1 MYNRIQKIIEYKPM
15 IIAICGPKRS
25 GKDTIADHL
34 ITKYNYEKI
43 KIADPLK
50 MIVKDLFG
58 FTENQVGETDD
69 KDIIDE
75 RWGITPRKAL
85 QFFGTEVMQYKIQ
98 ELLPG
103 IGRKFWINR
112 LIDSSISNPIDN
124 QKYVISDLRF
134 LHEYEEL
141 YKKTKDNL
149 CIIKVF
155 RPDNNDEKET
165 HVSELEYKG
174 IKEDI
179 LIIND
184 GNIEDLL
191 VKLDNALSRK

>member
-1 MYNRIQKIIEYKPM
+1 MYNRFQTM

-34 ITKYNYEKI
+34 ISKYNYEKI

-50 MIVKDLFG
+50 SVTKELFG
-58 FTENQVGETDD
+58 FTEDQIGETDA

-98 ELLPG
+98 ELLPD

-112 LIDSSISNPIDN
+112 LIAGLPMEDSN
-124 QKYVISDLRF
+124 YVISDLRF

-155 RPDNNDEKET
+155 RPGKTDEKDT
-165 HVSELEYKG
+165 HVSELEYKA

-179 LIIND
+179 LLIND
-184 GNIEDLL
+184 GNIGDLL
-191 VKLDNALSRK
+191 VKLDNALTRK

>member
-1 MYNRIQKIIEYKPM
+1 MYNRFQTM
-15 IIAICGPKRS
+15 IIAICGPKRA

-34 ITKYNYEKI
+34 ISKYNYEKI

-50 MIVKDLFG
+50 SVTKELFG
-58 FTENQVGETDD
+58 FTEDQIGETDA

-75 RWGITPRKAL
+75 RWGITPRRAL

-98 ELLPG
+98 ELLPD

-112 LIDSSISNPIDN
+112 LVEGSISNPGA
-124 QKYVISDLRF
+124 KYVISDLRF

-149 CIIKVF
+149 CIIKVL
-155 RPDNNDEKET
+155 RPGKTDEKDT

-179 LIIND
+179 LLIND
-184 GNIEDLL
+184 GDIGNLL
-191 VKLDNALSRK
+191 IKLDNALARK

>member
-1 MYNRIQKIIEYKPM
+1 MYNRFQTM

-34 ITKYNYEKI
+34 ISKYNYEKI

-50 MIVKDLFG
+50 SVTKELFG
-58 FTENQVGETDD
+58 FTEDQIGETDA

-98 ELLPG
+98 ELLPD

-112 LIDSSISNPIDN
+112 LVAGLPMKDS
-124 QKYVISDLRF
+124 KYVISDLRF

-155 RPDNNDEKET
+155 RPDKTDEKDT
-165 HVSELEYKG
+165 HVSELEYKE

-179 LIIND
+179 LLIND
-184 GNIEDLL
+184 GNIGDLL
-191 VKLDNALSRK
+191 VKLDNALTRK

>member
-1 MYNRIQKIIEYKPM
+1 MYNRFQTM

-34 ITKYNYEKI
+34 ISKYNYEKI

-50 MIVKDLFG
+50 SVTKELFG
-58 FTENQVGETDD
+58 FTEDQIGETDA

-98 ELLPG
+98 ELLPD

-112 LIDSSISNPIDN
+112 LIAGLPMEDS
-124 QKYVISDLRF
+124 KYVISDLRF

-155 RPDNNDEKET
+155 RPGKTDEKDT
-165 HVSELEYKG
+165 HVSELEYKA

-179 LIIND
+179 LLIND
-184 GNIEDLL
+184 GNIGDLL
-191 VKLDNALSRK
+191 VKLDNALTRK

>member
-1 MYNRIQKIIEYKPM
+1 M

-34 ITKYNYEKI
+34 ISKYNYEKI

-50 MIVKDLFG
+50 LITKELFG
-58 FTENQVGETDD
+58 FTQDQVGETDS

-98 ELLPG
+98 ELLPD

-112 LIDSSISNPIDN
+112 VLAGICTDRESA
-124 QKYVISDLRF
+124 KYVISDLRF

-149 CIIKVF
+149 YIIKVF
-155 RPDNNDEKET
+155 RPNKNYETET
-165 HVSELEYKG
+165 HVSELEYKE
-174 IKEDI
+174 IKED
-179 LIIND
+179 LLLIND

-191 VKLDNALSRK
+191 VKLDNALTRK